1 MSPPEPEGR
10 ARLLQTVGSHS
21 RVSRRQTA
29 LWGVHGRVPLG
40 LHVPVCLVWFLSSL
54 WENTRVRAG
63 SSAKSPACAA
73 EAQAHRP
80 PCGSGRVGAPWRV
93 EEAGGAGR
101 GAELWSVCPS
111 CPARL
116 SPNGASGLLSTN
128 GRVHTRRGRHSR
140 AAPCTPGHLPVKSE
154 RTTLHRD
161 SADPAPPASP
171 SEPGSVPTPL
181 LWPPGCAAK
190 HLVTAPGGEP
200 DSRVCRFLWCEPF
213 SGAWPAPHALPDA
226 LR

>member
-1 MSPPEPEGR
+1 MFPPEPEGR

-40 LHVPVCLVWFLSSL
+40 LHVRVCLVWFLSFL

-63 SSAKSPACAA
+63 SSAESPACAA
-73 EAQAHRP
+73 EAQAHWP
-80 PCGSGRVGAPWRV
+80 PCGSGRGGAPWRV

-101 GAELWSVCPS
+101 GAELRSVCPS

-116 SPNGASGLLSTN
+116 SPNGASGLPSTPN
-128 GRVHTRRGRHSR
+128 ADATAGP
-140 AAPCTPGHLPVKSE
+140 APCTPGHLPVKSE
-154 RTTLHRD
+154 RTTLHGD

-190 HLVTAPGGEP
+190 HLVTALGG
-200 DSRVCRFLWCEPF
+200 SLTRGSAGSVV
-213 SGAWPAPHALPDA
+213 
-226 LR
+226 